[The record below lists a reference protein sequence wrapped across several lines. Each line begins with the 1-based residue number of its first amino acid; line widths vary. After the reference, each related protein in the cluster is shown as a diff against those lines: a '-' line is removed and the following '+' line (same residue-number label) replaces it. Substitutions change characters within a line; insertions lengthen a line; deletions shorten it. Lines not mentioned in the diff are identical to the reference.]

1 MMEKKAMFAVMLL
14 VICIFAGAAGQ
25 VVWKHGMSTIDR
37 INSTDDL
44 LRWKTIFNIFIN
56 KYIIIGIILYVS
68 VFLLWLAA
76 MSTLEISF
84 MYPML
89 SLAYILTSAM
99 ASIFLGEDITSIRWI
114 GTVLVVF
121 GCFLIAKS

>member
-1 MMEKKAMFAVMLL
+1 MFAVMLL
-14 VICIFAGAAGQ
+14 IICIFAGAAGQ
-25 VVWKHGMSTIDR
+25 VVWKHGMSTMDR

-44 LRWKTIFNIFIN
+44 LRWKTIFDIFTN
-56 KYIIIGIILYVS
+56 RYIITGMILYVS

-76 MSTLEISF
+76 MSTLDISF

-114 GTVLVVF
+114 GTVLVVI